1 MKRETLFCIIMAVA
15 MVCPVFPAHSKM
27 QETATQSGAQDT
39 PASPKTGERP
49 GDNLQGATAP
59 DFRLKVLNG
68 GGKTMKLSAL
78 KGRVVLVN
86 FWATWCEPCKI
97 EMPWL
102 VDLQKKYS
110 LKGFK
115 IVGVALDDSPRQAI
129 SRFARKMGV
138 NYPIL
143 LGTEKVADSYGGV
156 QGLPESFFIDRSGRI
171 TDHEIGLVSASAFES
186 KIKKLLAQKEANSN

>member
-1 MKRETLFCIIMAVA
+1 MKRETLFGIIMAVA

-59 DFRLKVLNG
+59 DFRLKLLNG

-156 QGLPESFFIDRSGRI
+156 QGLPESSFIDRSGRI

-186 KIKKLLAQKEANSN
+186 KIKKLLAQKEAISN